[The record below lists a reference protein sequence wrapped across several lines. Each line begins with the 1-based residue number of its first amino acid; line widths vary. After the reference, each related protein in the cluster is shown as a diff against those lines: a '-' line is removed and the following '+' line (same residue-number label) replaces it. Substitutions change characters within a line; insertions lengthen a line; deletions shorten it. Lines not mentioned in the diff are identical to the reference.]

1 MAQGAAT
8 GEARAVAPVPALP
21 RVDAQP
27 TAVRIPLG
35 WRVMVVSDLRL
46 RPEPAPFSP
55 ASAGEIAGNLRDWT
69 GPGVLVICGGLFD
82 PPETDTEDLGRWV
95 EGALAAHTDLRDAL
109 RAFAAVGDRR
119 ILLIPSPPEAV
130 MLADGA
136 QGTGDGP
143 HACPAVR
150 KILGQLGIELAPS
163 IHLHAAT
170 AVGERVVV
178 LRAGPPSPAPA
189 RPEGSQTAGGAVGTP
204 ASEQQRW
211 LAGMDRLERPSSSE
225 SFVTSRTLYRR
236 LGRYA
241 WWLLVPVMAAL
252 LLRLPFVLSGLTH
265 LFGNAPGPK
274 HALARAHNAS
284 WGIRLVVA
292 GGITLVELLVLAL
305 VLAVLSRRVWVA
317 LGGQRL
323 PPPWRR
329 GQDRSGDA
337 QLDPELDEARALV
350 ATGAAGLIEGGN
362 LRAQLVHLGTGF
374 YATPGGTTEVVRE
387 HRGRVGLAPV
397 FLPYLQVAFV
407 EIETGADL
415 HVRLMRAEAGLP
427 NSTRLE
433 RMVSAEHVVKGRKP
447 GADLHPAM
455 VASWPRGAPWPPPPD
470 RSGER
475 QRARRVRRIAAAAIF
490 LAGLVDLLVAV
501 SPPLRADLHLVTRYL
516 PLGVSEAA
524 GALVA
529 LAGIGLMMLA
539 RGILRGQH
547 RPWQVA
553 ILLLSG
559 SAVLHLVRSA
569 DVISIVLSL
578 GVVTL
583 LLVERRWFR
592 AATDTRSAR
601 SAATTVVL
609 GAVVAVA
616 FATLAAEIAGG
627 VRRQALPGAPW
638 VALAAAERLVGL
650 HTIAMPDTVNDFMG
664 PSMLAVGCALVVA
677 CLFLATRPVV
687 DRGLSATWAASTRRA
702 AEHRARD
709 IVRRHGTESLD
720 YFALRD
726 DKRWFFHRDGLVAYA
741 VYGGMCLVSPD
752 PIAPVEERT
761 HIWQAFRHF
770 ADRHGW
776 GVAII
781 AASEEWLPI
790 YRKSGMHHVYIGDE
804 ALVDV
809 PSFSLQGGKMKGLRQ
824 ACTRLSRYG
833 YRVEFLDPATVGPHL
848 ATSIVDLMERKRRGE
863 TERGFSMCL
872 GRVFDRRDTGLLQTV
887 VFGPDGEPVA
897 MCQFVPAPGIGGYSL
912 DLMRRDPG
920 EHPNG
925 LIDFAL
931 CTTIEHLRDRGERG
945 LSLNF
950 AAMRSTLEGEG
961 GDGMAQRVERW
972 ALRRMSEV
980 LPIESL
986 WRFNN
991 KYSPAWIPRYVVY
1004 DAPERIAPAVAA
1016 IFRAESLTEMPVIGR
1031 FLG

>member
-664 PSMLAVGCALVVA
+664 PSMLAVGCAAGGRLPVPRHPTGGGSRPLRDLGGVDPQGGRAPRPRHRPAARDREPRLLRPPRRQALVLPPRRSRGLRGVWRNVPRVSRPHRPRGGAHAHLAGVPPLCRPPRLGRGHHRRIGGVA
-677 CLFLATRPVV
+677 PHLPQVGDAPRLYRRRGPRRRALLLVAGGEDEGPAAGLHPALALRLSGRVPRPRRPWDRTWPRPSSTSWSASGEGRPSAAFRCASDGCSTGATRASCRPWSS
-687 DRGLSATWAASTRRA
+687 DPTASPSPCASSSRPRASAATPST
-702 AEHRARD
+702 
-709 IVRRHGTESLD
+709 
-720 YFALRD
+720 
-726 DKRWFFHRDGLVAYA
+726 
-741 VYGGMCLVSPD
+741 
-752 PIAPVEERT
+752 
-761 HIWQAFRHF
+761 
-770 ADRHGW
+770 
-776 GVAII
+776 
-781 AASEEWLPI
+781 
-790 YRKSGMHHVYIGDE
+790 
-804 ALVDV
+804 
-809 PSFSLQGGKMKGLRQ
+809 
-824 ACTRLSRYG
+824 
-833 YRVEFLDPATVGPHL
+833 
-848 ATSIVDLMERKRRGE
+848 
-863 TERGFSMCL
+863 
-872 GRVFDRRDTGLLQTV
+872 
-887 VFGPDGEPVA
+887 
-897 MCQFVPAPGIGGYSL
+897 
-912 DLMRRDPG
+912 
-920 EHPNG
+920 
-925 LIDFAL
+925 
-931 CTTIEHLRDRGERG
+931 
-945 LSLNF
+945 
-950 AAMRSTLEGEG
+950 
-961 GDGMAQRVERW
+961 
-972 ALRRMSEV
+972 
-980 LPIESL
+980 
-986 WRFNN
+986 
-991 KYSPAWIPRYVVY
+991 
-1004 DAPERIAPAVAA
+1004 
-1016 IFRAESLTEMPVIGR
+1016 
-1031 FLG
+1031 

>member
-1 MAQGAAT
+1 
-8 GEARAVAPVPALP
+8 VA
-21 RVDAQP
+21 
-27 TAVRIPLG
+27 
-35 WRVMVVSDLRL
+35 DLRL
-46 RPEPAPFSP
+46 RPEPAPLSP
-55 ASAGEIAGNLRDWT
+55 ASTEEIADNLREWT
-69 GPGVLVICGGLFD
+69 GPGVLVICGGLFE
-82 PPETDTEDLGRWV
+82 PPDTRPEDVPGWV
-95 EGALAAHTDLRDAL
+95 DRALAGHADLRDAL
-109 RAFAAVGDRR
+109 RAFSSGRDRR
-119 ILLIPSPPEAV
+119 ILLIPSPSEAV
-130 MLADGA
+130 MLADGTPS
-136 QGTGDGP
+136 TGEAPVARSAAGKTLED
-143 HACPAVR
+143 
-150 KILGQLGIELAPS
+150 LGVELASS

-178 LRAGPPSPAPA
+178 LRAGPPSPKA
-189 RPEGSQTAGGAVGTP
+189 RERAASREAQGDALGTSSDRRP
-204 ASEQQRW
+204 W
-211 LAGMDRLERPSSSE
+211 LAGMDRLERPTSSG

-265 LFGNAPGPK
+265 LFGNASGPR
-274 HALARAHNAS
+274 HAFARAHNAS
-284 WGIRLVVA
+284 WGVRLVVA
-292 GGITLVELLVLAL
+292 GAITLVELVVLAI
-305 VLAVLSRRVWVA
+305 VLAVLSRRIWVA
-317 LGGQRL
+317 LGGRRL

-329 GQDRSGDA
+329 GQDPAGADA
-337 QLDPELDEARALV
+337 PLEPELDEARALV
-350 ATGAAGLIEGGN
+350 ATGAAGLIEGGS

-374 YATPGGTTEVVRE
+374 FATPGGTTEVVRE
-387 HRGRVGLAPV
+387 HRGRLGLAPV
-397 FLPYLQVAFV
+397 FLPCLQVAFV
-407 EIETGADL
+407 ELETGADL
-415 HVRLMRAEAGLP
+415 HVRLMRAEAALP
-427 NSTRLE
+427 DSTRLE
-433 RMVSAEHVVKGRKP
+433 RLVSAEHVVKGRKP

-501 SPPLRADLHLVTRYL
+501 SPPLRADLRLVTGYL

-553 ILLLSG
+553 VLLLSG
-559 SAVLHLVRSA
+559 SAVLHLVRSV

-578 GVVTL
+578 AVVTL

-592 AATDTRSAR
+592 AATDVRASR
-601 SAATTVVL
+601 SAAVTVVL
-609 GAVVAVA
+609 GAVVAVG
-616 FATLAAEIAGG
+616 FATVAAEIAGG
-627 VRRQALPGAPW
+627 VRRQPLPSAPW

-650 HTIAMPDTVNDFMG
+650 HTIAMPDLVDDFMG

-752 PIAPVEERT
+752 PIGPVEERT

-781 AASEEWLPI
+781 AASEDWLPI

-804 ALVDV
+804 ALVDL

-863 TERGFSMCL
+863 AERGFSMCL

-887 VFGPDGEPVA
+887 VYGPDDDPVA

-931 CTTIEHLRDRGERG
+931 CSTIEHLRDQGERG

-950 AAMRSTLEGEG
+950 AAMRSTLEGEA
-961 GDGMAQRVERW
+961 GDGVTQRVERW

-991 KYSPAWIPRYVVY
+991 KYGPAWLPRYVVY
-1004 DAPERIAPAVAA
+1004 DAPERIAPAAAA